1 MSDAWP
7 PSDALRALWRDRA
20 DAETFFDA
28 LFGAILETLQA
39 ERVIVFLAHP
49 SGACSPWRGRDRD
62 DRLSDED
69 LEDASRSLVE
79 RCAAEAQVVTWEK
92 HAGGAVP
99 ASAAA
104 LDLHAAVAAPVGAPV
119 RAVLYVDFR
128 RLTGM
133 RNLRRPEVFREAASL
148 VAEALAPHEFKV
160 SPAAAA
166 IAPPRPDLDAL
177 LTLPGLYA
185 MAPAIGVALANPAP
199 VLVLGETGSGKTLL
213 AGALARKLSPR
224 GREPV
229 RAMLGTSDDFNTI
242 ASELFGHAKGAF
254 TGADARRDGLVKQAH
269 GGVLILDELLNLP
282 LAAQQLLLDFA
293 QFGEY
298 RPLGHKEAAPE
309 RAEVRLIAVTNGDLE
324 AAVRERR
331 FRADLYHRLAGTVLT
346 VPPLRERRGD
356 LPGLAAILLGQIDP
370 STRWRLS
377 YGARRALRAE
387 RIAWEG
393 NVRQFELV
401 LRRAVERARREPSE
415 VPEEVAESHLDPELL
430 APPSPSRPPTALP
443 PTTMPPTALDAAG
456 RDGIP
461 ARVQSLRARKAALAQ
476 EEEALIAEALAACG
490 GSKREAAALL
500 DMEYTTLTS
509 RLAKRRGA

>member
-1 MSDAWP
+1 MSDVWP
-7 PSDALRALWRDRA
+7 PTETLRALWRDRA

-39 ERVIVFLAHP
+39 HSAIVFLAHP

-79 RCAAEAQVVTWEK
+79 RCVAEGGVVTWEK

-104 LDLHAAVAAPVGAPV
+104 LDLHAAAAAPVGSPV

-128 RLTGM
+128 KLTGM
-133 RNLRRPEVFREAASL
+133 RNLRRPEVFREAAAL
-148 VAEALAPHEFKV
+148 VAEVVAPHDFKV
-160 SPAAAA
+160 SPPAAAA
-166 IAPPRPDLDAL
+166 AAPPRPDLDAL

-213 AGALARKLSPR
+213 AGALARRLAPR
-224 GREPV
+224 GKEPV
-229 RAMLGTSDDFNTI
+229 RAMLGTADDFNTI
-242 ASELFGHAKGAF
+242 VSELFGHVKGAYS
-254 TGADARRDGLVKQAH
+254 GADGRRDGLVKQAH
-269 GGVLILDELLNLP
+269 GGVLILDEVLNLP
-282 LAAQQLLLDFA
+282 LAAQQLLLDFT

-298 RPLGHKEAAPE
+298 RPLGHREAAPE
-309 RAEVRLIAVTNGDLE
+309 RADVRLIAVTNGDLE

-331 FRADLYHRLAGTVLT
+331 FRADLYHRLAGTVLH

-356 LPGLAAILLGQIDP
+356 IPGLASILLGHVDP

-387 RIAWEG
+387 RLAWEG

-401 LRRAVERARREPSE
+401 LRRAVERARREPGD
-415 VPEEVAESHLDPELL
+415 VPEEIAEAHLDAELL
-430 APPSPSRPPTALP
+430 AAPAAKLSVPPP
-443 PTTMPPTALDAAG
+443 AAG
-456 RDGIP
+456 DGGERGGVK

-476 EEEALIAEALAACG
+476 EEEALITAALEVCG

-500 DMEYTTLTS
+500 EMEYTTLTS
-509 RLAKRRGA
+509 RLAKRRGG